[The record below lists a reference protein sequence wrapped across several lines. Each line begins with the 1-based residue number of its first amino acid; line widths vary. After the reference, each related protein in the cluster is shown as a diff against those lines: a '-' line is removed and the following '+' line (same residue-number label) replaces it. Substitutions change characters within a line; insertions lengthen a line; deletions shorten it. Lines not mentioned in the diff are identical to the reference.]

1 MKKSIMSL
9 AVAAVVAAPVIAHAD
24 ATLFGTFEAVMKKE
38 ATRSAE
44 LTDGG
49 SSIGVTGT
57 VDLGLEDTKGIFY
70 WEQDL
75 DVNAGALVSGS
86 GEAHLGA
93 TGSWG
98 TVIGGK
104 FDHATITMVSD
115 YTDIT
120 YQGSLESV
128 DGFDLAPN
136 SIAYISPD
144 MNGVTFMAGGVFA
157 GDLGP
162 QKDRQ
167 VDAYNLGVA
176 YDANGLY
183 AAAGYGNMKNTK
195 AANAYAVNEN
205 LWGLAAG
212 FNGIENLDLRANY
225 TRQNDKAADEKTTA
239 WNLSAQYDIENT
251 ALYGVYGRSKEKQA
265 NESKESYTLGAAQT
279 MGNGAVY
286 AEFVGFAKAYK
297 SDPSTKNTFLVGYQL
312 NF

>member
-9 AVAAVVAAPVIAHAD
+9 AVAAVVAAPAIAQAD

-44 LTDGG
+44 LADGG
-49 SSIGVTGT
+49 SSIGIMGT
-57 VDLGLEDTKGIFY
+57 VDLGLDDTKGIFY

-104 FDHATITMVSD
+104 FDHATVTMVSD

-128 DGFDLAPN
+128 DSYDLAPN

-183 AAAGYGNMKNTK
+183 AAAAYGNMKNTK
-195 AANAYAVNEN
+195 AANTYAVNEN

-225 TRQNDKAADEKTTA
+225 TRQNDKAADEKTNA

-251 ALYGVYGRSKEKQA
+251 ALYGVYGRSKEKNA
-265 NESKESYTLGAAQT
+265 NERFESYTLGVAQT

-286 AEFVGFAKAYK
+286 AEFVDFTKAYK
-297 SDPSTKNTFLVGYQL
+297 SDPDTKKTFLVGYQL

>member
-9 AVAAVVAAPVIAHAD
+9 AVAAVVAAPAIAQAD

-49 SSIGVTGT
+49 SSIGIMGT
-57 VDLGLEDTKGIFY
+57 VDLGLDDTKGIFY

-98 TVIGGK
+98 TAIGGK
-104 FDHATITMVSD
+104 FDHATVTMVSD

-128 DGFDLAPN
+128 DNYGLAPN

-183 AAAGYGNMKNTK
+183 AAAAYGNMKNTK
-195 AANAYAVNEN
+195 AANTYAVNEN

-212 FNGIENLDLRANY
+212 FSGIENLDLRANY
-225 TRQNDKAADEKTTA
+225 TRQNDKTAVEKTNA

-251 ALYGVYGRSKEKQA
+251 ALYGVYGRSKEKNSNA
-265 NESKESYTLGAAQT
+265 RFESYTVGAAQT

-286 AEFVGFAKAYK
+286 AEFVGFTKDYK
-297 SDPSTKNTFLVGYQL
+297 FDPDTKNTFLVGYQL